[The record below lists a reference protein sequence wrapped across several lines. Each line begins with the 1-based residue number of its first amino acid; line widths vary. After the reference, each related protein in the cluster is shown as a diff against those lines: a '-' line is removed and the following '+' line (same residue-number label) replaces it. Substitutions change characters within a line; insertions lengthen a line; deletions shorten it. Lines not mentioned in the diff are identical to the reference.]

1 MWRHSKEGAS
11 HGYNIIRILL
21 LSFSINKIRSIS
33 TGSPPN
39 EKENLK
45 MEISNAYQP
54 LLYKETQEKDNLQ
67 SLLTGKDSS

>member
-1 MWRHSKEGAS
+1 MDH
-11 HGYNIIRILL
+11 
-21 LSFSINKIRSIS
+21 FSYKLYDIIRSIS

-67 SLLTGKDSS
+67 SLLTGKDWV